1 MPAARQLFQE
11 TFRPATLLLGAYRML
26 DNDGVLTEG
35 KRLEELRAMIGATSE
50 EELLLIL
57 NDVFLGLV
65 REAAEVRKGELRTE
79 SLKNL
84 LRQGVVCGCTAMES
98 FLQYLLFDNLQTVI
112 RLKGR
117 DFFPRDK
124 EVKGYFQDF
133 HFSLDNVARI
143 LGPSDD
149 EDPYLF
155 VANKLLG
162 HFRFK
167 NLGSDKAVRT
177 AGLMLGLEAPW
188 SEIATHLDRD
198 EAELVDCI
206 KKAFNRRNNIVH
218 LGDWDSVE
226 LAGQRQD
233 INYQWTEQ
241 SVLTIRSVCETLDEL
256 VAKRVDELKA
266 MREPQETAV
275 PE

>member
-1 MPAARQLFQE
+1 MPAARQFIPGN
-11 TFRPATLLLGAYRML
+11 FPARHALVGCLPDARQRWCPYR
-26 DNDGVLTEG
+26 GQ
-35 KRLEELRAMIGATSE
+35 RLEELRAMIGATSE

-162 HFRFK
+162 HS
-167 NLGSDKAVRT
+167 GSRT
-177 AGLMLGLEAPW
+177 WGRTRP
-188 SEIATHLDRD
+188 
-198 EAELVDCI
+198 
-206 KKAFNRRNNIVH
+206 
-218 LGDWDSVE
+218 
-226 LAGQRQD
+226 
-233 INYQWTEQ
+233 
-241 SVLTIRSVCETLDEL
+241 
-256 VAKRVDELKA
+256 
-266 MREPQETAV
+266 
-275 PE
+275 

>member
-1 MPAARQLFQE
+1 
-11 TFRPATLLLGAYRML
+11 
-26 DNDGVLTEG
+26 
-35 KRLEELRAMIGATSE
+35 
-50 EELLLIL
+50 
-57 NDVFLGLV
+57 
-65 REAAEVRKGELRTE
+65 
-79 SLKNL
+79 
-84 LRQGVVCGCTAMES
+84 
-98 FLQYLLFDNLQTVI
+98 
-112 RLKGR
+112 
-117 DFFPRDK
+117 
-124 EVKGYFQDF
+124 
-133 HFSLDNVARI
+133 
-143 LGPSDD
+143 
-149 EDPYLF
+149 
-155 VANKLLG
+155 
-162 HFRFK
+162 
-167 NLGSDKAVRT
+167 
-177 AGLMLGLEAPW
+177 MLGLEAPW

-275 PE
+275 RNEYATDPGIYALGSWDPDERDQRTAATGVRPQTGRQVSTSG